1 MADKLTHSAIFPK
14 NPAIHIA
21 RTANL
26 PNVPGIRAG
35 GYIFLSGMGPIDPT
49 TGERNHGPIALQVRI
64 TLENMKHLLES
75 NGSSLARIVRVHV
88 VLADIA
94 DIDAMEQVYRE
105 FFPVDPPAR
114 MVWAMQLR
122 FGNGCEIECIALAGD
137 QATA

>member
-1 MADKLTHSAIFPK
+1 MSDKLARSAIFPK

-94 DIDAMEQVYRE
+94 DVDAMEQVYRE

-137 QATA
+137 EPTA

>member
-1 MADKLTHSAIFPK
+1 MADKLSRSAIFPK

-35 GYIFLSGMGPIDPT
+35 DYLFICGMGPIDPV
-49 TGERNHGPIALQVRI
+49 TGERNPGPIAQQVRI
-64 TLENMKHLLES
+64 TLNNMKHMLES

-88 VLADIA
+88 VLADIGDVA
-94 DIDAMEQVYRE
+94 AMDEVYRE

-114 MVWAMQLR
+114 TVWSMQLR
-122 FGNGCEIECIALAGD
+122 FGNGCEIECIALAGE
-137 QATA
+137 

>member
-1 MADKLTHSAIFPK
+1 MTEKFSRAAIYPK
-14 NPAIHIA
+14 NEAIHVA

-35 GYIFLSGMGPIDPT
+35 DYIFLSGMGPIDPV
-49 TGERNHGPIALQVRI
+49 TGERSHGLIAEQVRI

-94 DIDAMEQVYRE
+94 DVEAMEAVYRE

-114 MVWAMQLR
+114 MVWSMQLR
-122 FGNGCEIECIALAGD
+122 FGNGCEIECLALAGD
-137 QATA
+137 EPV